1 MTHTLYIVGTP
12 IGNLEDITPRALR
25 VLGEV
30 GVIASENPA
39 RTQRLLARH
48 GIETPMM
55 RYTDAYD
62 RKKAARLWRILDALE
77 RGDVALVSEAG
88 MPMLSDP
95 GYELMQAV
103 LARDIDVIVVSGP
116 TAVEAALS
124 VSGLRTAPFVFL
136 GFAPR
141 KTAAR
146 RKLFATYVDDE
157 RTLVLYESPNRLRD
171 TLREA
176 STTLGSRPVVVAC
189 ELTKMYEE
197 VWRGDLGGAL
207 AHFETH
213 DPRGEYVVVVG
224 GARKGDHG
232 AVE

>member
-1 MTHTLYIVGTP
+1 MP
-12 IGNLEDITPRALR
+12 ERNAD
-25 VLGEV
+25 
-30 GVIASENPA
+30 
-39 RTQRLLARH
+39 LLARY
-48 GIETPMM
+48 GIQTPMT

-62 RKKAARLWRILDALE
+62 RKKAVRLQRLLDALE

-88 MPMLSDP
+88 MPLLSDP
-95 GYELMQAV
+95 GYELVQAV
-103 LARDIDVIVVSGP
+103 LARGIEMTVVSGP

-146 RKLFATYVDDE
+146 EKLFAAYVDDE

-171 TLREA
+171 TMRVA

-197 VWRGDLGGAL
+197 VWRGDLGGAF
-207 AHFETH
+207 AHFDAH